1 MLPGDEMIPA
11 RDHAKRAGAAE
22 SAIVGLMARVESGIA
37 LLVLGPDD
45 TTATSSRVAS
55 GSA

>member
-1 MLPGDEMIPA
+1 MIPA